1 MKVTDRLSL
10 RCAQNVCCNLQAD
23 LKRLLMWDS
32 RLVIGCAAAQS
43 LQGRLLALASAAQ
56 HVTGVC
62 PSSTA
67 LSSSHYKLGC
77 CCSLHIQQVVMHIII

>member
-1 MKVTDRLSL
+1 MR
-10 RCAQNVCCNLQAD
+10 AE
-23 LKRLLMWDS
+23 RLLQPTS
-32 RLVIGCAAAQS
+32 RLEKAADVGQPIS
-43 LQGRLLALASAAQ
+43 HRLCSCSVRLLALASAAQ